1 MEIMRV
7 IGSRVSLFDDTTNV
21 DVRKLL
27 GGPFVQVKFGRRI
40 EKWIMFAENFAVSA
54 AQTIRAVL
62 LIIDGRDV
70 LHPKPD
76 KKAALKVVAKAES
89 IAVTAFVHLN

>member
-1 MEIMRV
+1 MRV
-7 IGSRVSLFDDTTNV
+7 IGSRVSLFDDPTNV
-21 DVRKLL
+21 DVRKLP

-40 EKWIMFAENFAVSA
+40 EEWIMFAKDFAISA

-62 LIIDGRDV
+62 LIIDGSDV

-76 KKAALKVVAKAES
+76 ERTRKKVML
-89 IAVTAFVHLN
+89 